1 MDKIDPTKLQK
12 KGSKNSSIKTTR
24 KTQNYSAKKKGQ
36 KPLSY

>member
-12 KGSKNSSIKTTR
+12 KVVKITQLRLPQIKP
-24 KTQNYSAKKKGQ
+24 NYSAIKKGQ